1 MLQPVGSEYKTYFCR
16 KKFNGIGLIVEDAIC
31 IWKWNRYRFH
41 FHQTIQGFVFTTAY
55 HTSGRQKNSF
65 SPKVT
70 GWLPLK
76 GSHPLNQPPMRP
88 ISPSLAGVLG
98 ALEPGPDLPEAAAQV
113 DGVQRKDDDAS
124 RTTEG
129 NQQRRSHDAD
139 GDGHDDESRAA
150 HALDGHRLERAGEE
164 LDQSVEDLL
173 GADQH
178 DEKEGEGENRAG
190 ENHLKTP

>member
-1 MLQPVGSEYKTYFCR
+1 
-16 KKFNGIGLIVEDAIC
+16 
-31 IWKWNRYRFH
+31 
-41 FHQTIQGFVFTTAY
+41 
-55 HTSGRQKNSF
+55 
-65 SPKVT
+65 
-70 GWLPLK
+70 
-76 GSHPLNQPPMRP
+76 MRP

-190 ENHLKTP
+190 ENHLKTPWVAVLPRRVELFVSRTRHPADFRTDKENDSA